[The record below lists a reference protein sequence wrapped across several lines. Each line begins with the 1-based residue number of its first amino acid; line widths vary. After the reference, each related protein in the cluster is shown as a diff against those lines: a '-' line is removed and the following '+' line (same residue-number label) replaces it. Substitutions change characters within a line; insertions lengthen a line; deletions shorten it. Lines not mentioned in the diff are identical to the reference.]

1 MRPPPPPAEPTLPA
15 SPRPL
20 PTPEELAS
28 IDVRGFLDR
37 LDGNLAAISFDSTFE
52 GLLPG
57 IASAAPDDPRFAAV
71 EPLFRE
77 TLKSTLL
84 ATSFR
89 DLSPEARLH
98 PEVQSRMWGAM
109 DDIDSAVRRMA
120 ATLESITPEER
131 ADITRALREH
141 PELGERALAAIVA
154 ESDRAGVSPE
164 RREHLRSLGQHACFR
179 LRHSADGF
187 IEEHLDKLRRA
198 KDRPVADAERHL
210 AAQLGHDFDAERTW
224 HLAVHEEWQKLLA
237 AADLRL
243 TSAGSD
249 GPSGGIDADDA
260 YAPPAGGQP
269 PPPKLPYG
277 FNPDRGKSV
286 LRVGAWL
293 FGISVMC
300 GLTGGVLVQMNGDA
314 AFVGL
319 ISFTFAAV
327 FALAGMIC
335 LLVGGILRLLARR
348 DQRLLYE
355 NGV

>member
-1 MRPPPPPAEPTLPA
+1 MRPPPPASPPP

-20 PTPEELAS
+20 PTPEDLSA

-37 LDGNLAAISFDSTFE
+37 LDANLEAISFESTFD

-57 IASAAPDDPRFAAV
+57 ISGAVSEDPRFAAA

-77 TLKSTLL
+77 TLKSTLI

-89 DLSPEARLH
+89 DLPPEARLH

-109 DDIDSAVRRMA
+109 DDIDSAVRNMA
-120 ATLESITPEER
+120 STLASITDEER
-131 ADITRALREH
+131 AEITRALREH
-141 PELGERALAAIVA
+141 PELGERALAAIEA
-154 ESDRAGVSPE
+154 ESERAGVSAE
-164 RREHLRSLGQHACFR
+164 RRAHLRSLGQHACFR
-179 LRHSADGF
+179 LRHSASAF
-187 IEEHLDKLRRA
+187 IEEHLEKLQKA
-198 KDRPVADAERHL
+198 KDRPVAEAERVA
-210 AAQLGHDFDAERTW
+210 AAQMGPSFDEERSW

-237 AADLRL
+237 ADALKL
-243 TSAGSD
+243 ASAGSGD
-249 GPSGGIDADDA
+249 APDGIDADDA
-260 YAPPAGGQP
+260 YAPPAGGQN
-269 PPPKLPYG
+269 PPPKLPYA

-293 FGISVMC
+293 FGIGVMC
-300 GLTGGVLVQMNGDA
+300 GFTGAVLVQMNGDA

-327 FALAGMIC
+327 LGLAGMIC

-355 NGV
+355 NTL